1 MPGRGAA
8 QLSWGAAQLSGVQRS
23 SVVSALGC
31 CTAAPGSIP
40 ARHPHPRPTR
50 MNYLPRAGVIPSSGR
65 YPADEVQPEEE
76 YCINV
81 CLVRKI
87 QNK

>member
-1 MPGRGAA
+1 
-8 QLSWGAAQLSGVQRS
+8 
-23 SVVSALGC
+23 
-31 CTAAPGSIP
+31 
-40 ARHPHPRPTR
+40 